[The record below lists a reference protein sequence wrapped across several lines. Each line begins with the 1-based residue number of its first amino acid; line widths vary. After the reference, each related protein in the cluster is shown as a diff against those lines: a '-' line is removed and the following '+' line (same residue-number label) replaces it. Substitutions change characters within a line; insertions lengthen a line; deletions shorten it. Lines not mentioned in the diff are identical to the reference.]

1 MAYVTGAQIIT
12 HVRKTGATADDTA
25 WAATCAAAI
34 ESLIARRMADVTIT
48 AGMTD
53 ELERAALQ
61 AGAAAYTER
70 DAPHGIQSFGADGQ
84 TVRLSATLGRSLEP
98 VFAQLAG
105 PGIG

>member
-1 MAYVTGAQIIT
+1 MPYVTGAQIIT

-34 ESLIARRMADVTIT
+34 EAVIARRMGTTTIT
-48 AGMTD
+48 AGMTA
-53 ELERAALQ
+53 ELTRAALQ
-61 AGAAAYTER
+61 AGAAAYMER
-70 DAPHGIQSFGADGQ
+70 DAPHGIQSFGPDGE

-98 VFAQLAG
+98 VFHQLIG